1 VVKSVPKADAA
12 GESSEEK
19 AQHSTVR
26 ETPSA
31 KGRTPNPSKPSRRAS
46 AAAREVH
53 EQKKKR
59 RKHAIVEV
67 MLADT
72 SKDRRREDD

>member
-12 GESSEEK
+12 GTSEEK
-19 AQHSTVR
+19 PQRSTVR

-31 KGRTPNPSKPSRRAS
+31 KGGSSNASKPARRAS

-53 EQKKKR
+53 EEKKKR
-59 RKHAIVEV
+59 RKNAIVEV
-67 MLADT
+67 MLADL
-72 SKDRRREDD
+72 SKDRRHEDD